1 MDETYRANRYMKT
14 MRELEDRTAERD
26 KLVREIE
33 DLQDRLT
40 EMWGEMGAYV
50 RDRVGLMGRSD
61 KKMGRTRWR
70 GPSKTDSRGNVRG
83 GRVRFP

>member
-26 KLVREIE
+26 KLDREIE

-40 EMWGEMGAYV
+40 EMWGEMGAYA
-50 RDRVGLMGRSD
+50 RDRVGLMGAER
-61 KKMGRTRWR
+61 
-70 GPSKTDSRGNVRG
+70 
-83 GRVRFP
+83 